1 MLPFQNPPTALKE
14 HTSTLISRNPHVVD
28 FNDEVGGQLDMIASP
43 SDKLNLNLN
52 IGIASRHYEYNYINA
67 GWVPVER
74 STNFLPS
81 LDDKFSPFWEVYFES
96 EYYASKAVYGKVAF
110 SKQSEVTY
118 SDLDPLESEKL
129 FTSTIPVEFRY
140 SLTKDWTLKLIA
152 EQQWI
157 HNSSRFYQKDYN
169 NNFFSLS
176 MSRSP
181 DLTLTINTE
190 ITNDDYDPSGKK
202 NWVQGEIAYKLT
214 TTHILTAS
222 YGAERGGLKCTS
234 GICRYVYPFNGFRLS
249 LSSKF

>member
-1 MLPFQNPPTALKE
+1 M
-14 HTSTLISRNPHVVD
+14 
-28 FNDEVGGQLDMIASP
+28 
-43 SDKLNLNLN
+43 
-52 IGIASRHYEYNYINA
+52 
-67 GWVPVER
+67 
-74 STNFLPS
+74 
-81 LDDKFSPFWEVYFES
+81 
-96 EYYASKAVYGKVAF
+96 YGKVAF

-234 GICRYVYPFNGFRLS
+234 GICRYVNPFKGFR
-249 LSSKF
+249 FTITNNFN